1 METQKVKDAFNQ
13 GSNKYDNYRKQAI
26 PLMDEFYQ
34 TAIDLT
40 KKYNNPKI
48 LDLGAGT
55 GILTELLH
63 KQHPKSEITLIDM
76 SHKMLEKA
84 RKKFENEILF
94 NYIEANYLTHNFPEQ
109 YDIIISSLSIHHLTD
124 DEKQE
129 LYEKIYNHLLDGG
142 VFINADQVSG
152 ATDKTEQLY
161 KEKDE
166 SHLQTQNMPEY
177 EKEILRK
184 RRTLDKPATLR
195 DTIKWYKQIG
205 YVNVDVFFK
214 YYRYFVISGQK

>member
-13 GSNKYDNYRKQAI
+13 GSDKYDNYRKQAI

-55 GILTELLH
+55 GILTELLS
-63 KQHPKSEITLIDM
+63 KQHPESEITLIDM
-76 SHKMLEKA
+76 SHEMLEKA
-84 RKKFENEILF
+84 RKKFENKSLF
-94 NYIEANYLTHNFPEQ
+94 NYIEANYLTYNFPEQ

-124 DEKQE
+124 DEKQD

-142 VFINADQVSG
+142 IFINADQVRG

-166 SHLQTQNMPEY
+166 SHLQAQDMPES
-177 EKEILRK
+177 EKEILHNRRK
-184 RRTLDKPATLR
+184 LDKPATLS
-195 DTIKWYKQIG
+195 DTIEWYKEIG